1 MIRIGINGFGRIGRS
16 ILRINLKNQLYKIV
30 AINDIDP
37 DINNLAYLIE
47 YDSTYGNIEQS
58 VSVSGNF
65 LNIGK
70 EKIEIFNQK
79 KISDVDW
86 NRSSNVKDW
95 YAKIKCRPAFRS
107 LLVDQISGFPQ
118 PQHYSDLDF

>member
-86 NRSSNVKDW
+86 NKQDVDVVIDSSGIFDNVID
-95 YAKIKCRPAFRS
+95 ARKIIK
-107 LLVDQISGFPQ
+107 INK
-118 PQHYSDLDF
+118 